1 MAKLLTKE
9 KENGKHSSGQVSTLA
24 TSVYDRIRMDIVSG
38 ALKPGKKLR
47 TDELRIRYEAGNSP
61 IREALN
67 RLSSDGF
74 VVREEQRGFSVAAI
88 SKIELQE
95 LVKTRCWLEE
105 TALRQSIENGDS
117 EWEER
122 LVLAHHRLSR
132 VPRLIDPKSA
142 SRNAEW
148 DRLHREFH
156 MALIAA
162 CGSRLLLGFCE
173 QLHDQSDRYRQLA
186 VAASYPAR
194 DPKDE
199 HEAIYL
205 AAIDRDANKAV
216 DLLLNH
222 YQKTAKII
230 EESDLSFDM

>member
-1 MAKLLTKE
+1 MPKAITKE
-9 KENGKHSSGQVSTLA
+9 TENGKQVAGQVSTLA
-24 TSVYDRIRMDIVSG
+24 TSVYDRIRMDIVTG
-38 ALKPGKKLR
+38 TLQPGIKLR
-47 TDELRIRYEAGNSP
+47 TDELRSRYKTGNSP

-88 SKIELQE
+88 SKDELQE

-105 TALRQSIENGDS
+105 TALRQSIANGDS

-132 VPRLIDPKSA
+132 VPRLVDPNNPT
-142 SRNAEW
+142 RNAEW

-156 MALIAA
+156 MALISA

-186 VAASYPAR
+186 VTTSYPPR

-199 HEAIYL
+199 HEAIFS
-205 AAIDRDANKAV
+205 AAIDRNADKAV
-216 DLLLNH
+216 NSLLEH
-222 YQKTAKII
+222 YHKTAIII
-230 EESDLSFDM
+230 EKSDLSFDT